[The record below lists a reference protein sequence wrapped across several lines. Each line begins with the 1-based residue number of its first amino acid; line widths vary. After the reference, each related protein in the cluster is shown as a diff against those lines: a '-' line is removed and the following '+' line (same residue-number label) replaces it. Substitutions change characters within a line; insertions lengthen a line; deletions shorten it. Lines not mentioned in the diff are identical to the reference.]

1 MGSECE
7 TKSIIKLLNV
17 LKGCKKEE
25 RMMLLMGDEP
35 LAIFEL
41 DGPIPSKKN
50 SRRALGGRVVPSD
63 EYLAWEE
70 AARWRVKANWHRDPI
85 DEILAMVIRVY
96 GLANDLDNL
105 AASIMDM
112 MQGIVYKDDAQVV
125 RLTVLRHVMTDRRFV
140 KIVLLPGWLE

>member
-1 MGSECE
+1 
-7 TKSIIKLLNV
+7 
-17 LKGCKKEE
+17 
-25 RMMLLMGDEP
+25 MLLMGDEP